1 MEPRSH
7 HYLACVI
14 VCVLLFSVVAPTID
28 VPSRQEQQQAQNY
41 RIHVGA
47 YTTHDPILISGDL
60 ELAAA
65 AVSGTGWPGNPYILE
80 GWNITTP
87 LYDGI
92 YIEDTTSYFVIRD
105 CWINSPIN
113 SAIEIQDAAMGTVTI
128 QHNYCIDSRYGIWI
142 KSCENSTVQG
152 NQCYG
157 LMRSIWADECGGTL
171 FANNIVNGSSTDSI
185 YIESSPY
192 CNFTSNICS
201 YANYNQ
207 VYSTS
212 HGVGKG
218 IYATSCDHSFFYN
231 NTCINNEYDGLRV
244 TVSPSSVVLLNNIT
258 GGHHL
263 GIYVSSSQDSI
274 IANNS
279 ASFNSEDGIV
289 ASQCDSVIVEN
300 NSATSNGEGG
310 IRVTLSDSATITD
323 NTLTDDGLSVYAS
336 TIPDYE
342 AMTISGN
349 KVNQKPYGFFLSV
362 QDIIISADYG
372 QLLFVNCTHVF
383 AIFQNC
389 SFATNGI
396 EFLWCNG
403 CSTSLS
409 TYSNNDQSGVSVRYS
424 NHTIISYVT
433 CNNNRVAGC
442 YLQYT
447 NHADV
452 LESTMTNS
460 RYGLELAYSYN
471 STLIENNTI
480 SYCTN
485 YGLSYSPGKYT
496 SVIGNEFWH
505 TGIEF
510 DADSRQN
517 YEDYNDT
524 LSRNTV
530 NGKPLE
536 ILFDL
541 EYQELSQDYGQL
553 ILVDARNV
561 DIIGKDFSNTVVGL
575 TLFSTSNC
583 RIIDTDATN
592 CSKYGIFAESLGNTT
607 ISGCNCT
614 STRGT
619 GIRISSGGSNII
631 IDNDC
636 SYSEHGMSIAS
647 SRGRIESNLCR
658 YTQGG
663 LSVGACTTPLIINND
678 CSFNHGTGISIGDVN
693 TPIVQ
698 ENQCVDNLY
707 NGISMDGSTNAVVN
721 GNNCSFNGYDG
732 FMIRDVSSSF
742 FTNNSCYSNGR
753 HGFIFWA
760 MGQPSDNCRL
770 SQNFIVD
777 NMEYGILMEDSEH
790 IVIDHNYIAENHLYG
805 VFLDLVLD
813 TSVHHCYF
821 LDNNNGLIQAKD
833 YLSTQT
839 TWYDQYGLE
848 GNFWSDHQ
856 GYGPYYI
863 DGSAMA
869 ADFDPIVFPDFDSD
883 TLDDTWEIQHGL
895 NPLSPDSDNDLMSD
909 AYEVENGLDPL
920 SDDSLGDADGDSLS
934 NLFEFVNGLK
944 ANNTDSDADTM
955 DDHWEWINNLN
966 PLFDDSQVDA
976 DADALMNSD
985 EYLHGTDPRR
995 PDSDLDSMTD
1005 GFEVQ
1010 YGLNPL
1016 TDDAEDDLDGDTL
1029 SNVLEFLLGLNPASV
1044 DSDQDLID
1052 DAWEVSNYLNP
1063 LLDDAGWDPDEDG
1076 ATNYEEYLAGTNP
1089 LVPGA
1094 GSAISPI
1101 VAAALIGLGV
1111 AGGIIAM
1118 VILFRWRSPK
1128 ATE

>member
-1 MEPRSH
+1 MELKSH
-7 HYLACVI
+7 HYIAGLI
-14 VCVLLFSVVAPTID
+14 VCVLLLSFTTPAMEIHTDTFEPMKRTNAPFTSSYTDHDAVSVTGD
-28 VPSRQEQQQAQNY
+28 V
-41 RIHVGA
+41 
-47 YTTHDPILISGDL
+47 
-60 ELAAA
+60 ELAAIS
-65 AVSGTGWPGNPYILE
+65 VSGTGWVLDPYILE
-80 GWNITTP
+80 GWNITTSVQ
-87 LYDGI
+87 DGI
-92 YIEDTTSYFVIRD
+92 YIQDTTAHFVIRD
-105 CWINSPIN
+105 CWISSTLD
-113 SAIEIQDAAMGTVTI
+113 SAIEIQNAAVGTVTI
-128 QHNYCIDSRYGIWI
+128 QDTQCIDSKYGIWI
-142 KSCENSTVQG
+142 KSCENSTVKR
-152 NQCYG
+152 NQCHG
-157 LMRSIWADECGGTL
+157 SMKGIWADQCGGTL
-171 FANNIVNGSSTDSI
+171 FANNICNATSTDSI
-185 YIESSPY
+185 FVEDSPY
-192 CNFTSNICS
+192 CNFTSNTCS
-201 YANYNQ
+201 FANYNQ

-212 HGVGKG
+212 HGTGKG
-218 IYATSCDHSFFYN
+218 IYATSSDHSFFYN
-231 NTCINNEYDGLRV
+231 NTCLKNEYDGFRV
-244 TVSPSSVVLLNNIT
+244 TASPSSVILLNNIT
-258 GGHHL
+258 GGHYL
-263 GIYVSSSQDSI
+263 GIYLSTSQDSI
-274 IANNS
+274 VANNS
-279 ASFNSEDGIV
+279 VSFNSETGISVSQSDFVIV
-289 ASQCDSVIVEN
+289 AN
-300 NSATSNGEGG
+300 NSATSNVKGG
-310 IRVTLSDSATITD
+310 ISVTLSESATIVD
-323 NTLTDDGLSVYAS
+323 NTMTDDGLGVYAS
-336 TIPDYE
+336 SVPGYL

-349 KVNQKPYGFFLSV
+349 MVNQKPYGLFLNK
-362 QDIIISADYG
+362 IGGMISTDYG
-372 QLLFVNCTHVF
+372 QLLLVNCTGVGV
-383 AIFQNC
+383 IFQNC
-389 SFATNGI
+389 SFTSFGI
-396 EFLWCNG
+396 QFLWCNG
-403 CSTSLS
+403 CSVSLS
-409 TYSNNDQSGVSVRYS
+409 TFSNNDQSGVIVRYS
-424 NHTIISYVT
+424 NHTIISHIT
-433 CNNNRVAGC
+433 CKNNRVAGC
-442 YLQYT
+442 FLEYT
-447 NHADV
+447 NHTSII
-452 LESTMTNS
+452 ESTIS
-460 RYGLELAYSYN
+460 HGQYGFQFTIAE
-471 STLIENNTI
+471 STHIENNTVRY
-480 SYCTN
+480 STE
-485 YGLSYSPGKYT
+485 YGLKWTLGRDT

-510 DADSRQN
+510 LADSYQ
-517 YEDYNDT
+517 DYVEINET
-524 LSRNTV
+524 LRGNNV
-530 NGKPLE
+530 NKKPLA

-541 EYQELSQDYGQL
+541 EYQELSKDYGQL

-636 SYSEHGMSIAS
+636 SYSEYGMSIAS
-647 SRGRIESNLCR
+647 SRDRIESNLCR
-658 YTQGG
+658 YTQQG
-663 LSVGACTTPLIINND
+663 LGVGSCTTPLIIHND

-707 NGISMDGSTNAVVN
+707 NGISMDGTTNAVVN
-721 GNNCSFNGYDG
+721 GNNCSFNGHDG

-753 HGFIFWA
+753 HGFHFWA
-760 MGQPSDNCRL
+760 MGLPSDNCRL

-790 IVIDHNYIAENHLYG
+790 IVIDHDYIAENHMYG

-821 LDNNNGLIQAKD
+821 LDNNNGRIQAKD

-869 ADFDPIVFPDFDSD
+869 ADFYPIVFPDFDSD

-955 DDHWEWINNLN
+955 NDHWEWINNLN

-976 DADALMNSD
+976 DADALMNID

-1044 DSDQDLID
+1044 DSDQDLMD
-1052 DAWEVSNYLNP
+1052 DAWEVRYYLNP
-1063 LLDDAGWDPDEDG
+1063 LVDDAGWDPDEDG

-1089 LVPGA
+1089 LVAGA
-1094 GSAISPI
+1094 GGSASPV

-1111 AGGIIAM
+1111 AGGVIAM
-1118 VILFRWRSPK
+1118 AILFRWRSPK
-1128 ATE
+1128 APE